1 MDMINH
7 GQIYFRRLRFRM
19 QIAYSSQNGILK
31 NNWYRWT
38 DASGFSGTYL
48 ATHRIEPHVYLGGL
62 FWGTCVGELRL
73 NGRWVILRLQDCGIE
88 CKKKWVL

>member
-1 MDMINH
+1 
-7 GQIYFRRLRFRM
+7 M

-73 NGRWVILRLQDCGIE
+73 NGRRALGNLETTGLWYQV
-88 CKKKWVL
+88 